1 MSREHNAKVIAPH
14 RLLMQLRVLPA
25 VGREAFATHAHTW
38 ADAYAR
44 AQTANRIWVESVLAA
59 EHPANAASYQPA
71 SVNQP

>member
-1 MSREHNAKVIAPH
+1 MSRGCNAKGISPYG
-14 RLLMQLRVLPA
+14 LLIQLRVLPA

>member
-1 MSREHNAKVIAPH
+1 LSGEHNAKGIAPY

-38 ADAYAR
+38 ADAYA
-44 AQTANRIWVESVLAA
+44 QTANRIWVESVVAA